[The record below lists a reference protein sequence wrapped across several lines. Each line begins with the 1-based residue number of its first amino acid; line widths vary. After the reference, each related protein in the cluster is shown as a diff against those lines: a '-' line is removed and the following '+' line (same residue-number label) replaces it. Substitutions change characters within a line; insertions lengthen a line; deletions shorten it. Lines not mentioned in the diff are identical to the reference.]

1 MEQILRYPLTPVPL
15 SISHVGGTM
24 QNTPTSKLL
33 QELEKRVAT
42 NLPTNADVT
51 ILDGMFFFHL
61 LYQPP
66 STFAGLADHLL
77 RQVCKQR
84 GTEIHLVFD
93 KTISPSIKDAE
104 RNKRSNQRGMAYQI
118 TRPEQKRPS
127 NWLQALRGDQFK
139 EALVTFLV
147 DYLENSNS
155 ARILGSKKLIVNNG
169 DTCYSF
175 ISQEDRMVKSEE
187 VAYYAKHEEVHK
199 RMIYH
204 VGQLPS
210 GTNVVVRTVDT
221 DVVVIALG
229 CFHQLQDK
237 KIWVESG
244 VQSKNNLTYI
254 SINQLFDQLGEP
266 LCKALPFY
274 HAFTGCDYTSSFNRK
289 GKIKPF
295 KLLKKNPE
303 LQEAF
308 LNLSHSEGISHDIKS
323 IIESF
328 VCQMY
333 GRKKTN
339 SVDQAR
345 LEIFVT
351 KYKPKKGSAS
361 LNQIQAKMLDSSIMQ
376 CSKVLHQK
384 IK

>member
-1 MEQILRYPLTPVPL
+1 M
-15 SISHVGGTM
+15 
-24 QNTPTSKLL
+24 L
-33 QELEKRVAT
+33 QELEKRVAP
-42 NLPTNADVT
+42 NPPINVDVT
-51 ILDGMFFFHL
+51 IIDGMFFFHL

-93 KTISPSIKDAE
+93 KIISPSIKDAE

-147 DYLENSNS
+147 DYLENNNS

-169 DTCYSF
+169 DTCYFF

-187 VAYYAKHEEVHK
+187 VAYYAKHEEADT
-199 RMIYH
+199 RMIYY

-210 GTNVVVRTVDT
+210 GTKVVVRTINT

-237 KIWVESG
+237 RI
-244 VQSKNNLTYI
+244 
-254 SINQLFDQLGEP
+254 
-266 LCKALPFY
+266 
-274 HAFTGCDYTSSFNRK
+274 
-289 GKIKPF
+289 
-295 KLLKKNPE
+295 
-303 LQEAF
+303 
-308 LNLSHSEGISHDIKS
+308 
-323 IIESF
+323 
-328 VCQMY
+328 
-333 GRKKTN
+333 
-339 SVDQAR
+339 
-345 LEIFVT
+345 
-351 KYKPKKGSAS
+351 
-361 LNQIQAKMLDSSIMQ
+361 
-376 CSKVLHQK
+376 
-384 IK
+384 

>member
-1 MEQILRYPLTPVPL
+1 
-15 SISHVGGTM
+15 
-24 QNTPTSKLL
+24 
-33 QELEKRVAT
+33 
-42 NLPTNADVT
+42 
-51 ILDGMFFFHL
+51 
-61 LYQPP
+61 
-66 STFAGLADHLL
+66 
-77 RQVCKQR
+77 
-84 GTEIHLVFD
+84 
-93 KTISPSIKDAE
+93 
-104 RNKRSNQRGMAYQI
+104 MAYQI

-147 DYLENSNS
+147 DYLENNNS

-187 VAYYAKHEEVHK
+187 VAYYLKHEEADT

-274 HAFTGCDYTSSFNRK
+274 HAFTGCDYTSLFNRK
-289 GKIKPF
+289 RKITLF
-295 KLLKKNPE
+295 KFLKKYPE
-303 LQEAF
+303 LQETF
-308 LNLSHSEGISHDIKS
+308 LNLSNSEGISDDIKS

-333 GRKKTN
+333 GRKKKQLSRSSMCRDLCYQEQTEKRICFSQPN
-339 SVDQAR
+339 SSKEVAFKHNPTVLQSLTSKDQAIY
-345 LEIFVT
+345 LCC
-351 KYKPKKGSAS
+351 KY
-361 LNQIQAKMLDSSIMQ
+361 LDE
-376 CSKVLHQK
+376 LT
-384 IK
+384 

>member
-61 LYQPP
+61 LYQPL

-77 RQVCKQR
+77 RQGCKQR
-84 GTEIHLVFD
+84 RTEIHLVFD

-104 RNKRSNQRGMAYQI
+104 RKRSNQRGTFYQI
-118 TRPEQKRPS
+118 TRPEQNRPL

-187 VAYYAKHEEVHK
+187 VAYYAKHK
-199 RMIYH
+199 
-204 VGQLPS
+204 
-210 GTNVVVRTVDT
+210 
-221 DVVVIALG
+221 
-229 CFHQLQDK
+229 
-237 KIWVESG
+237 
-244 VQSKNNLTYI
+244 
-254 SINQLFDQLGEP
+254 
-266 LCKALPFY
+266 
-274 HAFTGCDYTSSFNRK
+274 
-289 GKIKPF
+289 
-295 KLLKKNPE
+295 
-303 LQEAF
+303 
-308 LNLSHSEGISHDIKS
+308 
-323 IIESF
+323 
-328 VCQMY
+328 
-333 GRKKTN
+333 
-339 SVDQAR
+339 
-345 LEIFVT
+345 
-351 KYKPKKGSAS
+351 
-361 LNQIQAKMLDSSIMQ
+361 
-376 CSKVLHQK
+376 
-384 IK
+384 